1 MMKNIAISYLNKN
14 SRNGIYSV
22 APICPGMELINLNH
36 TTETRN
42 DRKNTENDKA
52 LIQEV
57 SVPNNEIE
65 MKKGKIQKIRTGKA
79 NAVISGI
86 SV

>member
-1 MMKNIAISYLNKN
+1 M
-14 SRNGIYSV
+14 
-22 APICPGMELINLNH
+22 
-36 TTETRN
+36 
-42 DRKNTENDKA
+42 TENDKA

-65 MKKGKIQKIRTGKA
+65 MKKRKIQKIRTGKA